1 MIFSRENKI
10 KAICCFI
17 LVGKASSL
25 SHTRT
30 SSKTRPINSFGN
42 PKTKSEYREN
52 ISLPESCT
60 KTDINTS
67 GTKVIKDVETK
78 NNSYFTTISS
88 RKCDVTSF
96 DRKRFLRKSIVL
108 STFLTTTIWNGLLI
122 GEANALEVEAPSAAS
137 KNTPSSDSNKETASV
152 PFNIKCLLDLPPVAP
167 NSVRVYL
174 CRHGQTEFNRLKK
187 VQGARIDQPLNETG
201 EKMSFRIGQALA
213 ELPPE
218 QRPSKILHSPL
229 RRAKETAFG
238 AVDTIMKSTAADKP
252 LTLQLLPELG
262 EIDFGKSE
270 GTDAT
275 KAKVNM
281 LNTFTSWSRGNIDY
295 SYEGGES
302 GRQILQRVSDSL
314 YGLAQV
320 ASEKSNKG
328 VVAAVS
334 HSAFI
339 RLLLATV
346 SEKPL
351 VQSATIGQTN
361 GCFNVLDISLDKTK
375 MIEIG
380 SKSILFGGP
389 LLSELADKDYK
400 LLLPKVKVVRINEVR
415 HLGGL
420 I

>member
-1 MIFSRENKI
+1 MKHQ
-10 KAICCFI
+10 AQ
-17 LVGKASSL
+17 LL
-25 SHTRT
+25 
-30 SSKTRPINSFGN
+30 KTRLLPTA
-42 PKTKSEYREN
+42 TK
-52 ISLPESCT
+52 
-60 KTDINTS
+60 K
-67 GTKVIKDVETK
+67 
-78 NNSYFTTISS
+78 
-88 RKCDVTSF
+88 
-96 DRKRFLRKSIVL
+96 
-108 STFLTTTIWNGLLI
+108 
-122 GEANALEVEAPSAAS
+122 
-137 KNTPSSDSNKETASV
+137 TASV

-302 GRQILQRVSDSL
+302 GRQVRMCSWFLEEL
-314 YGLAQV
+314 YDNDNLIFRCRYLTPALPCFHPF
-320 ASEKSNKG
+320 NDF
-328 VVAAVS
+328 VAAS
-334 HSAFI
+334 
-339 RLLLATV
+339 
-346 SEKPL
+346 
-351 VQSATIGQTN
+351 
-361 GCFNVLDISLDKTK
+361 
-375 MIEIG
+375 
-380 SKSILFGGP
+380 
-389 LLSELADKDYK
+389 
-400 LLLPKVKVVRINEVR
+400 
-415 HLGGL
+415 
-420 I
+420 